1 MNFPRKIFG
10 IGLIVL
16 AVLGLLVSAFALVQV
31 WTLRLPVAN
40 QIYDGLLVAEK
51 IANTTSSGLDVID
64 DSLTNVK
71 KSITT
76 LEESTLAMAQ
86 SMRDTSKLIDSFS
99 DLFKGDLKKTLEN
112 TKISLVA
119 AQSSALIIDNL
130 LYGLSRI
137 PLLGIEYAPPK
148 PLNKALKEIGETLTD
163 MPDSM
168 EEISGSLSES
178 NTSLLSLKNGIDEI
192 AVSLAGFQSDLTAA
206 QSVVDDYQANMHEI
220 KTSIANAQEKIF
232 NWSIWFA
239 IILTITILV
248 IAVAQVA
255 AILQGYEMMR
265 YPHSLEILIEKKI
278 RELEDQKLQSKI
290 V

>member
-206 QSVVDDYQANMHEI
+206 QTVVDDYQANMHEI

>member
-10 IGLIVL
+10 ISLIVL

-192 AVSLAGFQSDLTAA
+192 AVSLA
-206 QSVVDDYQANMHEI
+206 
-220 KTSIANAQEKIF
+220 
-232 NWSIWFA
+232 
-239 IILTITILV
+239 
-248 IAVAQVA
+248 
-255 AILQGYEMMR
+255 
-265 YPHSLEILIEKKI
+265 
-278 RELEDQKLQSKI
+278 
-290 V
+290 

>member
-10 IGLIVL
+10 IGLIFL
-16 AVLGLLVSAFALVQV
+16 AVIGLLISVFALVQV
-31 WTLRLPVAN
+31 WRLRLPVATR
-40 QIYDGLLVAEK
+40 IYDGLLVAEK
-51 IANTTSSGLDVID
+51 IVETTSSGLDVID

-76 LEESTLAMAQ
+76 LEESTLTMAQ
-86 SMRDTSKLIDSFS
+86 SMQDTSQLIDSFS

-112 TKISLVA
+112 TKISVVA

-137 PLLGIEYAPPK
+137 PILGIEYAPPK

-168 EEISGSLSES
+168 DEISGSLSES
-178 NTSLLSLKNGIDEI
+178 NVTLLSLKTGIDEI
-192 AVSLAGFQSDLTAA
+192 ATSFAGFQADLSAA
-206 QSVVDDYQANMHEI
+206 QTVVNDYQSNMREI
-220 KTSIANAQEKIF
+220 KSSLDNAQEKIF
-232 NWSIWFA
+232 NWSIWVA
-239 IILTITILV
+239 INLTITIIA

-255 AILQGYEMMR
+255 AILQGYEMMH
-265 YPHSLEILIEKKI
+265 YQQSLENLIEKKI
-278 RELEDQKLQSKI
+278 RELEAQKLQSEI

>member
-40 QIYDGLLVAEK
+40 QIYEGLLVAEK